1 MKAKALFL
9 FACVLFARNSFA
21 AEAETSRTGAF
32 DKSPDDILDVLTD
45 YENTCDSG
53 CRYSLPGL
61 KETKVQSTDDSKSV
75 VWQKIVNI
83 QTVTQFVASNT
94 SRRDDGTIVLS
105 SNYPTATEL
114 AALKASTG
122 LSHETAFSS
131 MVVVWTM
138 RPTSTG
144 QTQVSVQMKVQH
156 NLPAVLNGMLRQS
169 MDRSLAA
176 MFENFTR

>member
-9 FACVLFARNSFA
+9 FACVFFARSSFA
-21 AEAETSRTGAF
+21 AEAEASRTGSF
-32 DKSPDDILDVLTD
+32 DKSPQEILDVLTD
-45 YENTCDSG
+45 FENTCDSG

-61 KETKVQSTDDSKSV
+61 KETKVLSADDDKSV

-83 QTVTQFVASNT
+83 QTVTQFVAGT
-94 SRRDDGTIVLS
+94 ISRRDDGTIVLA
-105 SNYPTATEL
+105 NDYPTAAEI
-114 AALKASTG
+114 AALEASTG
-122 LSHETAFSS
+122 LRHETAFRS
-131 MVVVWTM
+131 MSVVWTM
-138 RPTSTG
+138 QPAAGG

-156 NLPAVLNGMLRQS
+156 GLPAILNGMLRQS